1 MKPQLALIAP
11 HGAEILQI
19 RKKLFVEHI
28 SQDLRSILS
37 VMVSFQP
44 FKLKIKKYLR
54 NNLIQ
59 HTRISS
65 SLKINTFNGRCIK
78 DLWWQACSKFQ
89 NQAKLIYLHQTYSKV
104 KYQKCLIDMAPRSLI
119 GAYNNL
125 ESSTEVFKSAIDLN
139 PMIDSYDLNPMIFWL
154 SFFSLWFFA

>member
-1 MKPQLALIAP
+1 MPCYTSPEKLWCSVTCLSRVTVAKCYQYPGIPGVTGPGYRIPVWNWTEISDDVKPQLALIAP

-44 FKLKIKKYLR
+44 FKWKIKTHFR

-59 HTRISS
+59 LTRISS

-78 DLWWQACSKFQ
+78 DLWWQECSKFR
-89 NQAKLIYLHQTYSKV
+89 NQAKLIYLHLTYSK
-104 KYQKCLIDMAPRSLI
+104 L
-119 GAYNNL
+119 
-125 ESSTEVFKSAIDLN
+125 
-139 PMIDSYDLNPMIFWL
+139 
-154 SFFSLWFFA
+154 

>member
-44 FKLKIKKYLR
+44 FKLTLKKHFR

-78 DLWWQACSKFQ
+78 DL
-89 NQAKLIYLHQTYSKV
+89 
-104 KYQKCLIDMAPRSLI
+104 
-119 GAYNNL
+119 
-125 ESSTEVFKSAIDLN
+125 
-139 PMIDSYDLNPMIFWL
+139 
-154 SFFSLWFFA
+154 